1 MKYPI
6 ISLLFFMNGYVLL
19 AQTYEVGLFLGGTNF
34 SGDVGS
40 TSFLLPEDY
49 LHKDKLSYGGIFKW
63 NRSTR
68 HSFRFT
74 ALRLNTYE
82 HDLRSDNNR
91 RIGRGYGFSTS
102 LTELS
107 AGIEFTF
114 WDWDIHNGKSEIVP
128 YLYTGPTLF
137 FGEHQFVNASNQL
150 ESGGRNTNLAIPM
163 VIGIK
168 VNLSDHWVVAAE
180 YGARYTFTD
189 NLDGSAPTEFSGGSN
204 FPSFGNPNTNDWY
217 MFAGISLTYAFG
229 RKPCYCNF

>member
-6 ISLLFFMNGYVLL
+6 LFLVFLLNSFVSI
-19 AQTYEVGLFLGGTNF
+19 AQTYEVGFFAGGTNF

-40 TSFLLPEDY
+40 TSFLLPDDY
-49 LHKDKLSYGGIFKW
+49 LHEDKLSYGALFKW

-68 HSFRFT
+68 HSFRFS
-74 ALRLNTYE
+74 AMRLNTYE
-82 HDLRSDNNR
+82 HDLRSRSNR
-91 RIGRGYGFSTS
+91 RIARGYGFNTS
-102 LTELS
+102 ITELS

-128 YLYTGPTLF
+128 YLYTGPTF
-137 FGEHQFVNASNQL
+137 FFSHHYFVNNNQL
-150 ESGGRNTNLAIPM
+150 ERGGKNNNFAIPM

-168 VNLSDHWVVAAE
+168 LNLSDHWVVAAE

-189 NLDGSAPTEFSGGSN
+189 NLDGSAPNEMSGGSS
-204 FPSFGNPNTNDWY
+204 FSSFGNPNTNDWY
-217 MFAGISLTYAFG
+217 MFAGVSLTYAFG